1 MMMLVLLAVSYL
13 TAHAYSTIPP
23 VCSSSALILPFPSAH
38 SFYLPVF
45 RLLGPFHHPICMH
58 GCTCMHGCICM
69 QVDTRLSEQL
79 TDIVTDA
86 VLAVRK
92 EDQPIDLYMVR
103 QEMDC
108 TVV

>member
-1 MMMLVLLAVSYL
+1 
-13 TAHAYSTIPP
+13 
-23 VCSSSALILPFPSAH
+23 
-38 SFYLPVF
+38 
-45 RLLGPFHHPICMH
+45 MH

-103 QEMDC
+103 EEMDC